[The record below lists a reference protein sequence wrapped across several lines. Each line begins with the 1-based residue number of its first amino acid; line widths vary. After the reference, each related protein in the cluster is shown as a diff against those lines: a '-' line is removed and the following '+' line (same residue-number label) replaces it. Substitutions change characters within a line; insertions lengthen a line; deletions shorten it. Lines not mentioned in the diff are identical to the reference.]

1 MKRTTYIIAGM
12 LLAGLIVIVGSLL
25 YMSSFRT
32 GVNSNM
38 VEIGGEQKTI
48 QLPEC
53 KIIQLSAVSSEVK
66 EKKDGIVEIERS
78 LSFCDVPLSVQPA
91 DSSAQGSFS
100 FAGDME
106 QFIKM
111 SSSGDTLRIVFD
123 LPKEKLDKR
132 FRDMHWLYLNS
143 AGMMLKIP
151 AGVQSV
157 ACNINDMTTTFK
169 GFRRDTL
176 SFDAAGTIVVED
188 CHFDA
193 LNAKGRSLKLNSGE
207 VRDLYLNLDA
217 ISNWKTNAESF
228 HIDTE
233 HLSGSGEHTNFLQKG
248 EARQVLW
255 TPLTE
260 NASLKLTLN
269 QAAKIDICN

>member
-1 MKRTTYIIAGM
+1 MKRTTYIMAGM
-12 LLAGLIVIVGSLL
+12 LLAGLVVITGFLL
-25 YMSSFRT
+25 YMAAHRSR
-32 GVNSNM
+32 VNPNI
-38 VEIGGEQKTI
+38 VEIGGAQKTV
-48 QLPEC
+48 QLPAC
-53 KIIQLSAVSSEVK
+53 RVLQFSAVSSEAK
-66 EKKDGIVEIERS
+66 EEKNGIVEVERS
-78 LSFCDVPLSVQPA
+78 LSFREVPLSVQPA

-106 QFIKM
+106 QFITM
-111 SSSGDTLRIVFD
+111 SQHGDTLRVLFD
-123 LPKEKLDKR
+123 LPKEKLEQR
-132 FRDMHWLYLNS
+132 FRDKRWLEVRS
-143 AGMMLKIP
+143 AEMLLKIP
-151 AGVQSV
+151 ASVQSV

-169 GFRRDTL
+169 AFRRDTL

-193 LNAKGRSLKLNSGE
+193 LNAKGWRLKLNSGE

-217 ISNWKTNAESF
+217 VSHWETNAESF

-233 HLSGSGEHTNFLQKG
+233 HLSGSGDHSNYLQKG

-260 NASLKLTLN
+260 KASLKLTLN
-269 QAAKIDICN
+269 QAAKVEVGN